1 MIRCRDLTVSFGD
14 RTVLDRFSFDV
25 PAAGVTA
32 LSGPSGC
39 GKTTLL
45 RVLAG
50 LESGNL
56 ADVTPYSQNSRTTF
70 RGRLLAFVR
79 RNGQGEIVVKIAM
92 EEGGACISRTLHGA

>member
-1 MIRCRDLTVSFGD
+1 MLFRSGYLYQLEIGLRDENGRPVSCQERLLTV
-14 RTVLDRFSFDV
+14 TVEG
-25 PAAGVTA
+25 AGA
-32 LSGPSGC
+32 
-39 GKTTLL
+39 
-45 RVLAG
+45 LAG

-92 EEGGACISRTLHGA
+92 EEGGAYISRTLHGA